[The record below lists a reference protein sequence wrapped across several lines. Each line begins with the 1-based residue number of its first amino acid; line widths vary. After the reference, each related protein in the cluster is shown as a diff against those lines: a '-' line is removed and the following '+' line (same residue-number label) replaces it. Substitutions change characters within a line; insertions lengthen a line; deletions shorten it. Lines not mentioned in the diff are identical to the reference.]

1 MKKFKLIALILLLG
15 SVASCGKE
23 SISNSTISSTSDKK
37 TDISSTNKAETID
50 DKFDKLLSDMAYG
63 YRFKTTAT
71 TLTSDGYSNYC
82 LDIGVKDNG
91 YEFIRYDSKQNQEAD
106 RNSVYVEYF
115 YSYDPEAF
123 TPLVSMPM
131 LDISNKIDYY
141 PYTINGKN
149 LEWSDSGYQN
159 MFTYFEK
166 DNYLD
171 DEGTYTLDVE
181 DDYVKTYLPLLATQF
196 LHEYTRTIKEFSFIY
211 NKDNDGF
218 DVNIVFNPI
227 TGSFSNTELEI
238 QGQVIPGDDFE
249 FKQAEYTKTGEEKEE
264 LNQVFSKLKNNKY
277 SFVDT
282 TYSIDENSN
291 KTVESKYSGKTD
303 GSSLILESETS
314 MSKMNFLYKNVGN
327 NQIQQANKLGNDY
340 YAYGSVINSS
350 ITPLL
355 PSFDMSSIFFNKT
368 DDNKYVYDGRANF
381 LKTKTYN
388 FSGEG
393 LAVTSMNVTFDD
405 DSVLFE
411 IGFDKST
418 NIEEIKYTFLNESNI
433 ADSIEIKT
441 DCSDVKLSTLLE
453 GYSKALIG
461 LEELIGGKDNLN
473 LIPVVGGRQS
483 VAGLYYSDGVDG
495 DGEETKEKYYGIE
508 YRLIGISGSEQIK
521 LYETKL
527 TEAGFIATKTQGTH
541 FSGDLF
547 TKEIQVNGNT
557 KTLRLEVASGT
568 TYQTLAIAID
578 VAQNKTGLSV

>member
-15 SVASCGKE
+15 CVASCGKE
-23 SISNSTISSTSDKK
+23 SISNSTISSTLDKK
-37 TDISSTNKAETID
+37 TDISSTNKTETID
-50 DKFDKLLSDMAYG
+50 DKFNKLLSDMAYG

-149 LEWSDSGYQN
+149 LEWYDSGYQN

-238 QGQVIPGDDFE
+238 KGQVIPGDDFE
-249 FKQAEYTKTGEEKEE
+249 FRQAEYTKTGEEKEE

-303 GSSLILESETS
+303 GSSLIFESETS
-314 MSKMNFLYKNVGN
+314 TSKMNFLYKNVGN

-381 LKTKTYN
+381 LKTNTYN

-411 IGFDKST
+411 IGFDGST
-418 NIEEIKYTFLNESNI
+418 NIEEVKYTFLNESNI

-453 GYSKALIG
+453 GYSKVLIG

-508 YRLIGISGSEQIK
+508 YRLIGISGLEQIK

-527 TEAGFIATKTQGTH
+527 IEAGFIATKTQGTH

-547 TKEIQVNGNT
+547 TKEIQVNGDT

-578 VAQNKTGLSV
+578 VA

>member
-23 SISNSTISSTSDKK
+23 SISNSTISSASDKE
-37 TDISSTNKAETID
+37 TDISSTKKAETID

-115 YSYDPEAF
+115 YSYDPEAL

-149 LEWSDSGYQN
+149 LEWYDSGYQN

-218 DVNIVFNPI
+218 DVDIVFNPI

-314 MSKMNFLYKNVGN
+314 TAKMNFLYKNVGN

-368 DDNKYVYDGRANF
+368 DDNKYVYDCRANF

-483 VAGLYYSDGVDG
+483 VAGLYYSDGVDD

-508 YRLIGISGSEQIK
+508 YRLIGIIGSEQIN

-578 VAQNKTGLSV
+578 VA

>member
-23 SISNSTISSTSDKK
+23 SISNSTISSTSNKK
-37 TDISSTNKAETID
+37 TDISSTNKTETID

-141 PYTINGKN
+141 LYTINGKN
-149 LEWSDSGYQN
+149 LEWFDSGYQN

-227 TGSFSNTELEI
+227 IGSFSNTELEI

-303 GSSLILESETS
+303 GSSLIFESETS
-314 MSKMNFLYKNVGN
+314 TSKMNFLYKNVGN

-381 LKTKTYN
+381 LKTNTYN

-405 DSVLFE
+405 NSVLFE

-453 GYSKALIG
+453 GYSKVLIG

-508 YRLIGISGSEQIK
+508 YRLIGISGLEQIN

-527 TEAGFIATKTQGTH
+527 IDAGFIATKTQGTH

-547 TKEIQVNGNT
+547 TKEIQVNGDT

-568 TYQTLAIAID
+568 TYQTLAMAID
-578 VAQNKTGLSV
+578 VA

>member
-15 SVASCGKE
+15 SVASCAKE

-37 TDISSTNKAETID
+37 TDISSTKKPETID

-115 YSYDPEAF
+115 YSYDPEAL

-314 MSKMNFLYKNVGN
+314 TSKMNFLYKNVGN

-508 YRLIGISGSEQIK
+508 YRLIGIIGSEQIN

-527 TEAGFIATKTQGTH
+527 IEAGFIATKTQGTH

-547 TKEIQVNGNT
+547 TKEIQVNGDT

-578 VAQNKTGLSV
+578 VA

>member
-23 SISNSTISSTSDKK
+23 SISNSTISSTLDKK
-37 TDISSTNKAETID
+37 TDISSTKKPETID
-50 DKFDKLLSDMAYG
+50 DKFNKLLSDMAYG

-149 LEWSDSGYQN
+149 LEWYDSGYQN

-171 DEGTYTLDVE
+171 DEDTYTLDVE

-381 LKTKTYN
+381 LKTNTYN

-411 IGFDKST
+411 IGFDGST
-418 NIEEIKYTFLNESNI
+418 NIEEVKYTFLNESNI
-433 ADSIEIKT
+433 ANSIEIKT

-453 GYSKALIG
+453 GYSKVLIG

-527 TEAGFIATKTQGTH
+527 IEAGFIATKTQGTH

-578 VAQNKTGLSV
+578 VA

>member
-37 TDISSTNKAETID
+37 TDISSTNKTETID

-340 YAYGSVINSS
+340 YAYGSVVNSS

-483 VAGLYYSDGVDG
+483 VAGFYYSDGVDG

-527 TEAGFIATKTQGTH
+527 IEAGFIATKTQGTH

-578 VAQNKTGLSV
+578 VA

>member
-23 SISNSTISSTSDKK
+23 SISNSTISSALDKK
-37 TDISSTNKAETID
+37 TDISSTNKTKTID

-218 DVNIVFNPI
+218 DVDIVFNPI

-264 LNQVFSKLKNNKY
+264 LNQVFSKLRNNKY

-314 MSKMNFLYKNVGN
+314 TTKMNFLYKNVGN

-393 LAVTSMNVTFDD
+393 LAVTSMNITFDD

-508 YRLIGISGSEQIK
+508 YRLIGISGFEQIK

-547 TKEIQVNGNT
+547 TKEIQVNGET

-578 VAQNKTGLSV
+578 VA

>member
-23 SISNSTISSTSDKK
+23 SISNSTISSASDKK
-37 TDISSTNKAETID
+37 TDISSTKKPETID

-106 RNSVYVEYF
+106 RNFVYVEYF
-115 YSYDPEAF
+115 YSYDPEDS
-123 TPLVSMPM
+123 THLVSMPM

-314 MSKMNFLYKNVGN
+314 TSKMNFLYKNVGN

-340 YAYGSVINSS
+340 YAYGSVIYSS

-441 DCSDVKLSTLLE
+441 DCSNVKLSTLLE

-527 TEAGFIATKTQGTH
+527 IEAGFIATKTQGTH

-547 TKEIQVNGNT
+547 TKEIQVNGDT

-578 VAQNKTGLSV
+578 VA

>member
-23 SISNSTISSTSDKK
+23 SISNSTISSTLDKK
-37 TDISSTNKAETID
+37 TDISSTKKPETID

-115 YSYDPEAF
+115 YSYDPEAS

-149 LEWSDSGYQN
+149 LEWYDSGYQN

-264 LNQVFSKLKNNKY
+264 LNQVFSKLKDNKY

-314 MSKMNFLYKNVGN
+314 TSKMNFLYKNVGN

-368 DDNKYVYDGRANF
+368 EDNKYVYDGRANF

-433 ADSIEIKT
+433 ANSIEIRT

-461 LEELIGGKDNLN
+461 LEKLIGGKDNLN
-473 LIPVVGGRQS
+473 LIPVVGRRQS

-508 YRLIGISGSEQIK
+508 YRLIGIIGSEQIK

-527 TEAGFIATKTQGTH
+527 IEAGFIATKTQGTH

-547 TKEIQVNGNT
+547 TKEIQVNGET

-578 VAQNKTGLSV
+578 VA

>member
-23 SISNSTISSTSDKK
+23 SNSNSTISSTSDRK
-37 TDISSTNKAETID
+37 TDISSTKKPETID

-115 YSYDPEAF
+115 YSYDPEAL

-159 MFTYFEK
+159 VFTYFEK

-211 NKDNDGF
+211 NKDNNGF

-291 KTVESKYSGKTD
+291 KKVESKYSGKTD

-314 MSKMNFLYKNVGN
+314 TSKMNFLYKNVGS

-340 YAYGSVINSS
+340 YAYGSVIYSS

-508 YRLIGISGSEQIK
+508 YRLIGISGSEQIN

-527 TEAGFIATKTQGTH
+527 IEAGFIATKTQGTH

-547 TKEIQVNGNT
+547 TKEIQVNGDT

-578 VAQNKTGLSV
+578 VA

>member
-37 TDISSTNKAETID
+37 TDISSTKKPETID
-50 DKFDKLLSDMAYG
+50 DKFDKLLFDMAYG

-149 LEWSDSGYQN
+149 LEWYDSGYQN

-303 GSSLILESETS
+303 GSSLIFESETS

-381 LKTKTYN
+381 LKTNTYN

-405 DSVLFE
+405 NSVLFE

-418 NIEEIKYTFLNESNI
+418 NIEEVKYTFLNESNI
-433 ADSIEIKT
+433 SDSIEIKT

-527 TEAGFIATKTQGTH
+527 IEAGFMATKTQGTH

-547 TKEIQVNGNT
+547 TKEIQVNGDT

-578 VAQNKTGLSV
+578 VA

>member
-23 SISNSTISSTSDKK
+23 SISNSTISSTLDKK
-37 TDISSTNKAETID
+37 TDISSTKKPETID

-115 YSYDPEAF
+115 YSYDPEAL

-483 VAGLYYSDGVDG
+483 VAGLYYSDGVDD

-508 YRLIGISGSEQIK
+508 YRLIGIIGSEQIN

-578 VAQNKTGLSV
+578 VA

>member
-23 SISNSTISSTSDKK
+23 SISNSTISSTLDKK
-37 TDISSTNKAETID
+37 TDISSTKKPETID

-115 YSYDPEAF
+115 YSYDPETF

-171 DEGTYTLDVE
+171 DEDTYTLDVE

-314 MSKMNFLYKNVGN
+314 TSKMNFLYKNVGN

-381 LKTKTYN
+381 LKTNTYN

-393 LAVTSMNVTFDD
+393 LAVTSMNVTFDY

-418 NIEEIKYTFLNESNI
+418 NIEEVKYTFLNESNI

-453 GYSKALIG
+453 GYSKVLIG
-461 LEELIGGKDNLN
+461 LEGLIGGKDNLN

-527 TEAGFIATKTQGTH
+527 VEAGFIATKTQGTH

-547 TKEIQVNGNT
+547 TKEIQVNGET

-578 VAQNKTGLSV
+578 VA

>member
-37 TDISSTNKAETID
+37 TDISSTKKAETID

-149 LEWSDSGYQN
+149 LEWYDSGYQN

-303 GSSLILESETS
+303 GSNLIFESETS
-314 MSKMNFLYKNVGN
+314 TSKMNFLYKNVGK

-350 ITPLL
+350 ITSLL

-381 LKTKTYN
+381 LKTNTYN

-411 IGFDKST
+411 IGFDKLT

-433 ADSIEIKT
+433 VDSIEIKT

-453 GYSKALIG
+453 GYSKVLIG
-461 LEELIGGKDNLN
+461 LEKLIGGKDNLN

-508 YRLIGISGSEQIK
+508 YRLIGISGSEQIN

-527 TEAGFIATKTQGTH
+527 IEAGFIATKTQGTH

-547 TKEIQVNGNT
+547 TKEIQVNGDT

-578 VAQNKTGLSV
+578 VA

>member
-23 SISNSTISSTSDKK
+23 SISNSTISSASNKK
-37 TDISSTNKAETID
+37 TDISSTKKTETID

-249 FKQAEYTKTGEEKEE
+249 FRQAEYTKTGEEKEE
-264 LNQVFSKLKNNKY
+264 LNQVFSKLRNNKY

-282 TYSIDENSN
+282 TYSFDENSN

-303 GSSLILESETS
+303 GSSLIFESETS
-314 MSKMNFLYKNVGN
+314 TSKMNFLYKNVGN

-411 IGFDKST
+411 IGFDGST

-453 GYSKALIG
+453 GYSKVLIG

-508 YRLIGISGSEQIK
+508 YRLIGISGSEQIN

-527 TEAGFIATKTQGTH
+527 IDAGFIATKTQGTH

-547 TKEIQVNGNT
+547 TKEIQVNDET
-557 KTLRLEVASGT
+557 KSLRLEVASGT

-578 VAQNKTGLSV
+578 VA

>member
-23 SISNSTISSTSDKK
+23 SISNSTISSTSDRK
-37 TDISSTNKAETID
+37 TDISSTKKTETID

-115 YSYDPEAF
+115 YSYDSEAL

-149 LEWSDSGYQN
+149 LEWYDSGYQN

-249 FKQAEYTKTGEEKEE
+249 FKQAEYTKPGEEKEE

-314 MSKMNFLYKNVGN
+314 TSKMNFLYKNVGN

-368 DDNKYVYDGRANF
+368 EDNKYVYDGRANF

-461 LEELIGGKDNLN
+461 LEELIGGKENLN

-527 TEAGFIATKTQGTH
+527 IEAGFIATKTQGTH

-547 TKEIQVNGNT
+547 TKEIQVNGET

-578 VAQNKTGLSV
+578 VA

>member
-23 SISNSTISSTSDKK
+23 SISNSTISSTSDRK
-37 TDISSTNKAETID
+37 TDISSTKKPETID

-106 RNSVYVEYF
+106 RNSIYVEYF
-115 YSYDPEAF
+115 YSYDPEAL

-314 MSKMNFLYKNVGN
+314 TSKMNFLYKNVGN
-327 NQIQQANKLGNDY
+327 NQIQQANKLGNNY
-340 YAYGSVINSS
+340 YAYGSVIYSS

-433 ADSIEIKT
+433 ANSIEIKT

-508 YRLIGISGSEQIK
+508 YRLIGIIGSEQIN

-527 TEAGFIATKTQGTH
+527 IEAGFIATKTQGTH

-547 TKEIQVNGNT
+547 TKEIQVNGDT

-578 VAQNKTGLSV
+578 VA

>member
-37 TDISSTNKAETID
+37 TDISSTKKPETID

-149 LEWSDSGYQN
+149 LEWYDSGYQN

-249 FKQAEYTKTGEEKEE
+249 FKQAEYIKTGEEKEE

-303 GSSLILESETS
+303 GSSLIFESETS
-314 MSKMNFLYKNVGN
+314 TSKMNFLYKNVGK

-381 LKTKTYN
+381 LKTNTYN

-411 IGFDKST
+411 IGFDGST

-453 GYSKALIG
+453 GYSKVLIG

-473 LIPVVGGRQS
+473 IIPVVGGRQS
-483 VAGLYYSDGVDG
+483 VAGLYYSDGVDN

-527 TEAGFIATKTQGTH
+527 IEASFIATKTQGTH

-547 TKEIQVNGNT
+547 TKEIQVNGDT

-578 VAQNKTGLSV
+578 VA

>member
-23 SISNSTISSTSDKK
+23 SISNSTISSTLDKK
-37 TDISSTNKAETID
+37 TDISSTKKAETID

-303 GSSLILESETS
+303 GSSLIFESETS
-314 MSKMNFLYKNVGN
+314 TSKMNFLYKNVGN

-368 DDNKYVYDGRANF
+368 GDNKYVYDGRANF
-381 LKTKTYN
+381 LKTNTYN

-453 GYSKALIG
+453 GYSKVLIG

-508 YRLIGISGSEQIK
+508 YRLIGISGSEQIN

-527 TEAGFIATKTQGTH
+527 IEAGFIATKTQGTH

-547 TKEIQVNGNT
+547 TKEIQVNGDT

-578 VAQNKTGLSV
+578 VA

>member
-37 TDISSTNKAETID
+37 TDISSTKKPETID

-115 YSYDPEAF
+115 YSYDSEAF

-149 LEWSDSGYQN
+149 LEWYDSGYQN

-249 FKQAEYTKTGEEKEE
+249 FKQAEYIKTGEEKEE

-303 GSSLILESETS
+303 GYSLIFESETS
-314 MSKMNFLYKNVGN
+314 TSKMNFLYKNVGN

-350 ITPLL
+350 IAPLL

-381 LKTKTYN
+381 LKTNTYN

-453 GYSKALIG
+453 GYSKVLIG

-473 LIPVVGGRQS
+473 LIPIVGGRQS

-527 TEAGFIATKTQGTH
+527 IEAGFIATKTQGTH

-578 VAQNKTGLSV
+578 VA

>member
-23 SISNSTISSTSDKK
+23 SISNSTISSTSNKK
-37 TDISSTNKAETID
+37 TDVLSTKKTETID

-149 LEWSDSGYQN
+149 LEWSDSEYQN

-303 GSSLILESETS
+303 GSSLIFESETS
-314 MSKMNFLYKNVGN
+314 TSKMNFLYKNVGN

-393 LAVTSMNVTFDD
+393 LAVTSMSVTFDD

-411 IGFDKST
+411 IGFDGST
-418 NIEEIKYTFLNESNI
+418 NIEEIKYIFLNESNI

-441 DCSDVKLSTLLE
+441 DCSDVELSTLLE
-453 GYSKALIG
+453 GYSKVLIG

-483 VAGLYYSDGVDG
+483 VAGLYYSDGVDD
-495 DGEETKEKYYGIE
+495 DGEETKKKYYGIE
-508 YRLIGISGSEQIK
+508 YRLIGISGLEQIN

-527 TEAGFIATKTQGTH
+527 IEAGFITTKTQGTH

-547 TKEIQVNGNT
+547 TKEIQVSGET
-557 KTLRLEVASGT
+557 KTLRLEAASGT

-578 VAQNKTGLSV
+578 VT

>member
-37 TDISSTNKAETID
+37 TDISSTKKPETID

-149 LEWSDSGYQN
+149 LEWYDSGYQN

-381 LKTKTYN
+381 LKTNTYN

-411 IGFDKST
+411 IGFDGST

-453 GYSKALIG
+453 GYSKVLIR

-527 TEAGFIATKTQGTH
+527 IEASFIATKTQGTH

-578 VAQNKTGLSV
+578 VA

>member
-23 SISNSTISSTSDKK
+23 SISNSTISSTSNKK
-37 TDISSTNKAETID
+37 TDISSTKKPETID

-115 YSYDPEAF
+115 YSYDPEVL

-171 DEGTYTLDVE
+171 DEGTYTLDVD

-314 MSKMNFLYKNVGN
+314 TSKMNFLYKNVGN

-368 DDNKYVYDGRANF
+368 EDNKYVYDGRANF

-508 YRLIGISGSEQIK
+508 YRLIGIIGLEQIN

-527 TEAGFIATKTQGTH
+527 IEVGFIATKTQGTH

-547 TKEIQVNGNT
+547 TKEIQVNGDT

-578 VAQNKTGLSV
+578 VA

>member
-37 TDISSTNKAETID
+37 TDISSTKKTETID

-115 YSYDPEAF
+115 YSYDPEAS

-149 LEWSDSGYQN
+149 LEWYDSGYQN

-264 LNQVFSKLKNNKY
+264 LSQVFSKLKNNKY

-314 MSKMNFLYKNVGN
+314 TSKMNFLYKNVGN

-350 ITPLL
+350 IAPLL

-393 LAVTSMNVTFDD
+393 LAVTSMDVTFDD

-508 YRLIGISGSEQIK
+508 YRLIGTSGSEQIN

-527 TEAGFIATKTQGTH
+527 IEAGFIATKTQGTH

-547 TKEIQVNGNT
+547 TKEIQVNGDT

-578 VAQNKTGLSV
+578 VA

>member
-37 TDISSTNKAETID
+37 TDISSTNKTETID

-171 DEGTYTLDVE
+171 DQGTYILDVE

-218 DVNIVFNPI
+218 DVDIVFNPI

-393 LAVTSMNVTFDD
+393 LAVTSMNVIFDD

-433 ADSIEIKT
+433 ANSIEIKT

-508 YRLIGISGSEQIK
+508 YRLIGISGLEQIK

-527 TEAGFIATKTQGTH
+527 IEAGFIATKTQGTH

-578 VAQNKTGLSV
+578 VA

>member
-23 SISNSTISSTSDKK
+23 SVSNSTISSTSDKK
-37 TDISSTNKAETID
+37 TDISSTKKPETID

-115 YSYDPEAF
+115 YSYDPEAL

-171 DEGTYTLDVE
+171 DEGTYTLDVD

-314 MSKMNFLYKNVGN
+314 TSKMNFLYKNVGN

-340 YAYGSVINSS
+340 YAYGSVIYSS
-350 ITPLL
+350 IAPLL

-368 DDNKYVYDGRANF
+368 DDNKYAYDGRANF

-508 YRLIGISGSEQIK
+508 YRLIGIIGSEQIK

-527 TEAGFIATKTQGTH
+527 IEAGFIATKTQGTH

-547 TKEIQVNGNT
+547 TKEIQVNGET

-578 VAQNKTGLSV
+578 VA

>member
-23 SISNSTISSTSDKK
+23 SNSNSTISSTSDKK
-37 TDISSTNKAETID
+37 TDISSTKKTETID

-115 YSYDPEAF
+115 YSYDPEGS

-264 LNQVFSKLKNNKY
+264 LSQVFSKLKNNKY

-314 MSKMNFLYKNVGN
+314 TSKMNFLYKNVGN

-355 PSFDMSSIFFNKT
+355 PSFDMSSIFFNKAE
-368 DDNKYVYDGRANF
+368 DNKYVYDGRANF
-381 LKTKTYN
+381 LKTNTYN

-393 LAVTSMNVTFDD
+393 LAVTSMNVTLDD

-418 NIEEIKYTFLNESNI
+418 NIEEIKYTFLNESNV
-433 ADSIEIKT
+433 ANSIEIKT
-441 DCSDVKLSTLLE
+441 DCSNVKLSTLLE

-508 YRLIGISGSEQIK
+508 YRLIGIIGSEQIN
-521 LYETKL
+521 LYEAKL
-527 TEAGFIATKTQGTH
+527 IEAGFIATKTQGTH

-547 TKEIQVNGNT
+547 TKEIQVNGDT

-578 VAQNKTGLSV
+578 VA

>member
-23 SISNSTISSTSDKK
+23 SISNSTISSTSDRK
-37 TDISSTNKAETID
+37 TDISSTKKTETID
-50 DKFDKLLSDMAYG
+50 DKLDKLLSDMAYG

-115 YSYDPEAF
+115 YSYDPEVL

-171 DEGTYTLDVE
+171 DEGTYTLDVD

-314 MSKMNFLYKNVGN
+314 TSKMNFLYKNVGN

-368 DDNKYVYDGRANF
+368 EDNKYVYDGRANF

-441 DCSDVKLSTLLE
+441 DCSDVKLLTLLE

-508 YRLIGISGSEQIK
+508 YRLIGIIGLEQIN

-527 TEAGFIATKTQGTH
+527 IEAGFIATKTQGTH

-547 TKEIQVNGNT
+547 TKEIQVNGET

-578 VAQNKTGLSV
+578 VA

>member
-23 SISNSTISSTSDKK
+23 SISNSTISSTSDRK
-37 TDISSTNKAETID
+37 TDISSTKKTETID

-82 LDIGVKDNG
+82 LDVGVKDNG

-115 YSYDPEAF
+115 YSYDPEVL

-149 LEWSDSGYQN
+149 LEWYDSGYQN

-314 MSKMNFLYKNVGN
+314 TSKMNFLYKNVGN

-368 DDNKYVYDGRANF
+368 EDNKYVYDGRANF

-418 NIEEIKYTFLNESNI
+418 NIEEIKYIFLNESNI

-483 VAGLYYSDGVDG
+483 VAGLYYSDGVDD

-508 YRLIGISGSEQIK
+508 YRLIGISGLEQIN

-547 TKEIQVNGNT
+547 TKEIQVNGET

-578 VAQNKTGLSV
+578 VA

>member
-23 SISNSTISSTSDKK
+23 SISNSTISSTLDKK
-37 TDISSTNKAETID
+37 TDISSTKKPETID

-171 DEGTYTLDVE
+171 DEGTYILDVE

-218 DVNIVFNPI
+218 DVDIVFNPI

-264 LNQVFSKLKNNKY
+264 LNQVFSKLRNNKY

-314 MSKMNFLYKNVGN
+314 TSKMNFLYKNVGN

-527 TEAGFIATKTQGTH
+527 IEAGFIATKTQGTH

-578 VAQNKTGLSV
+578 VA

>member
-37 TDISSTNKAETID
+37 TDISSTKKTETID

-115 YSYDPEAF
+115 YSYDPEAL

-171 DEGTYTLDVE
+171 DVGTYTLDVE

-441 DCSDVKLSTLLE
+441 DCSNVKLSTLLE

-483 VAGLYYSDGVDG
+483 VAGLYYSDGVDD

-508 YRLIGISGSEQIK
+508 YRLIGIIGSEQIN

-578 VAQNKTGLSV
+578 VA

>member
-37 TDISSTNKAETID
+37 TDISSTNKTETID

-91 YEFIRYDSKQNQEAD
+91 YEFIRYDSKQNQQAD

-149 LEWSDSGYQN
+149 LDWYDSGYQN

-418 NIEEIKYTFLNESNI
+418 NIEEIKYAFLNESNI
-433 ADSIEIKT
+433 ADSIEIKI
-441 DCSDVKLSTLLE
+441 DCSDVELSTLLE

-527 TEAGFIATKTQGTH
+527 VEAGFIATKTQGTH

-578 VAQNKTGLSV
+578 VA

>member
-23 SISNSTISSTSDKK
+23 SISNSTISSTLDKK
-37 TDISSTNKAETID
+37 TDISSTKKPETID

-171 DEGTYTLDVE
+171 DEGTYILDVE

-340 YAYGSVINSS
+340 YAYGSVVNSS

-508 YRLIGISGSEQIK
+508 YRLIGISGLEQIN

-527 TEAGFIATKTQGTH
+527 IEAGFIATKTQGTH

-547 TKEIQVNGNT
+547 TKEIQVNGET

-578 VAQNKTGLSV
+578 VA

>member
-23 SISNSTISSTSDKK
+23 SISNLTISSALDKK
-37 TDISSTNKAETID
+37 TDISSTNKTETID

-441 DCSDVKLSTLLE
+441 DCSNVKLSTLLE

-508 YRLIGISGSEQIK
+508 YRLIGISGLEQIK

-527 TEAGFIATKTQGTH
+527 VEAGFIATKTQGNH

-547 TKEIQVNGNT
+547 TKEIQVNGDT

-578 VAQNKTGLSV
+578 VA

>member
-37 TDISSTNKAETID
+37 TDISSTKKPETID

-149 LEWSDSGYQN
+149 LEWYDSGYQN

-238 QGQVIPGDDFE
+238 EGQVIPGDDFE

-314 MSKMNFLYKNVGN
+314 TSKMNFLYKNVGN

-381 LKTKTYN
+381 LKTNTYN

-411 IGFDKST
+411 IGFDGST

-453 GYSKALIG
+453 GYSKVLIR

-508 YRLIGISGSEQIK
+508 YRLIGISGLEQIK

-527 TEAGFIATKTQGTH
+527 IEAGFIATKTQGTH

-547 TKEIQVNGNT
+547 TKEIQVNDNT

-578 VAQNKTGLSV
+578 VA

>member
-23 SISNSTISSTSDKK
+23 SISNSTISSASDKK
-37 TDISSTNKAETID
+37 TDISSTKKAETID

-282 TYSIDENSN
+282 TYSIDENSY

-314 MSKMNFLYKNVGN
+314 TSKMNFLYKNVGN

-433 ADSIEIKT
+433 ANSIEIKT

-461 LEELIGGKDNLN
+461 LEELIGGNDNLN

-508 YRLIGISGSEQIK
+508 YRLIGTSGLEQIN

-527 TEAGFIATKTQGTH
+527 IEAGFIATKTQGTH

-547 TKEIQVNGNT
+547 TKEIQVNGET

-578 VAQNKTGLSV
+578 VA

>member
-37 TDISSTNKAETID
+37 TDISSTNKTETID

-149 LEWSDSGYQN
+149 LEWYDSGYQN

-171 DEGTYTLDVE
+171 DEDTYTLDVE

-249 FKQAEYTKTGEEKEE
+249 FRQAEYTKTGEEKEE

-314 MSKMNFLYKNVGN
+314 TSKMNFLYKNVGN

-381 LKTKTYN
+381 LKTNTYN

-453 GYSKALIG
+453 GYSKVLIG

-527 TEAGFIATKTQGTH
+527 IEAGFIATKTQGTH

-578 VAQNKTGLSV
+578 VA

>member
-23 SISNSTISSTSDKK
+23 SISNSTISSTLDKK
-37 TDISSTNKAETID
+37 TDISSTKKIETID

-115 YSYDPEAF
+115 YSYDPEAL

-149 LEWSDSGYQN
+149 LEWYDSGYQN

-171 DEGTYTLDVE
+171 DEGTYTLDIE

-314 MSKMNFLYKNVGN
+314 TSKMNFLYKNVGN

-368 DDNKYVYDGRANF
+368 EDNKYVYDGRANF

-508 YRLIGISGSEQIK
+508 YRLIGIIGSEQIK

-527 TEAGFIATKTQGTH
+527 IEAGFIATKTQGTH

-547 TKEIQVNGNT
+547 TKEIQVNGET

-578 VAQNKTGLSV
+578 VA

>member
-264 LNQVFSKLKNNKY
+264 LNQVFSKLRNNKY

-303 GSSLILESETS
+303 GSSLIFESETS
-314 MSKMNFLYKNVGN
+314 TSKMNFLYKNVGN

-441 DCSDVKLSTLLE
+441 DCSHVELSTLLE
-453 GYSKALIG
+453 GYSKVLIG

-483 VAGLYYSDGVDG
+483 VAGLYYSDGVDD
-495 DGEETKEKYYGIE
+495 DGEETKKKYYGIE

-527 TEAGFIATKTQGTH
+527 TDAGFIATKTQGTH

-547 TKEIQVNGNT
+547 TKEIQVNGDT

-578 VAQNKTGLSV
+578 VA

>member
-37 TDISSTNKAETID
+37 TDISSTKKTETID

-115 YSYDPEAF
+115 YSYDPEAS

-149 LEWSDSGYQN
+149 LEWYDSGYQN

-181 DDYVKTYLPLLATQF
+181 DDYVKTYLPLLVTQF

-314 MSKMNFLYKNVGN
+314 TSKMNFLYKNVGN

-381 LKTKTYN
+381 LKTNTYN

-418 NIEEIKYTFLNESNI
+418 NIEEIKYTFLNESNV

-441 DCSDVKLSTLLE
+441 DCSNVKLSTLLE

-508 YRLIGISGSEQIK
+508 YRLIGIIGSEQIK

-527 TEAGFIATKTQGTH
+527 IEAGFIATKTQGTH

-547 TKEIQVNGNT
+547 TKEIQVNGDT

-578 VAQNKTGLSV
+578 VA